1 MPFILPS
8 LFDRLTNVTPS
19 TDWEIADELEKSVK
33 RDLEQ
38 LLNSRKLESCLHDL
52 TPYPEVQTSVLNY
65 GIEEYAGLI
74 RNDINIYKV
83 TEMIRHAVILY
94 EPRIIPETLEVI
106 ADCNQD
112 ESQKVFSDLPK
123 EFKQKIYDKGAF
135 EFIIRG
141 VLCMTEAPIDF
152 HTQMSLSTGY
162 INVT

>member
-1 MPFILPS
+1 MPLILPS
-8 LFDRLTNVTPS
+8 LFDRLTNTTPA
-19 TDWEIADELEKSVK
+19 TDWEIAEELEKNIK

-52 TPYPEVQTSVLNY
+52 EPYPEVQTSVLNY
-65 GIEEYAGLI
+65 GIDEYAGLI
-74 RNDINIYKV
+74 RNDVNIYKV
-83 TEMIRHAVILY
+83 TEMIRQAILVF

-106 ADCNQD
+106 ADCDQD

-123 EFKQKIYDKGAF
+123 ALKQQIYDKGAF

-141 VLCMTEAPIDF
+141 VICMTEAPIDF

-162 INVT
+162 IDIV